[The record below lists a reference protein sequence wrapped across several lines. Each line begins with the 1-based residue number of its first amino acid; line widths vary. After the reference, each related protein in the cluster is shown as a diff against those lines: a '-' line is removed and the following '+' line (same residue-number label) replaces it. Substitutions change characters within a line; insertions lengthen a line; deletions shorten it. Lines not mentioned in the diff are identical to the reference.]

1 MHRQIGGIYNT
12 VGVASKISETLFFK
26 SHSFQYREMWQQWMG
41 PPRLRES
48 SNENFFASFEKYQL
62 NRMAKR
68 LNPLKN
74 SHKIRKKHT
83 LPDINAERDIP
94 NLAPLLMTQLDKG
107 RQKSRRQIIDAEIP
121 DIFEALESMRL
132 P

>member
-1 MHRQIGGIYNT
+1 
-12 VGVASKISETLFFK
+12 
-26 SHSFQYREMWQQWMG
+26 
-41 PPRLRES
+41 
-48 SNENFFASFEKYQL
+48 
-62 NRMAKR
+62 MAKR

-132 P
+132 S